1 MNKKSQTAF
10 FIVLVFFISVFF
22 IDKPVPQTF
31 WSLVPPITAIV
42 LAFLSGHLILS
53 LGTAVFLGTTMLA
66 LGLGQDL
73 LASLGQASLHSTRYF
88 ISSFTDGSNLLILGF
103 VFFILSMVHVITLA
117 GGLESLVL
125 YLKRWVVGPR
135 SAQFVTALLGCLIF
149 IDDYANT
156 MIVGSTMKS
165 VTDKYKISREK
176 LAFLVDATSA
186 PIAGIALV
194 STWIGY
200 EVGLFSEMSRQFQ
213 WPVDGYGIFLE
224 ALAFRYYCFMMLIF
238 VFINIFFAVEYGPM
252 KESEDNARK
261 QANSAVAELQQEP
274 SFRHFL
280 CALLPLSSL
289 LFFVFG
295 LLWWDGGGLDRNI
308 LSPSDWHLVLINSQ
322 NGTQILFYSSFA
334 SYLISIVLAF
344 ILARMPFSQFK
355 QAFILGVKSAGL
367 PIVILVL
374 AWSMKLLCDEMQTGE
389 YVVLALREGLN
400 PMWLPLCIF
409 VVAAVT
415 AFSTGTSWGTMAI
428 LIPTVT
434 PLALSLGGGE
444 YGIFLVLCLAAILD
458 GAIMGDHCSPISDTT
473 IMSSI
478 STDCDLLSHVKTQ
491 LPYSLT
497 VGFLAIVLGYLP
509 AGLSLSVPGGEGIPL
524 LLTLLLSLLL
534 LVGLFFALK
543 RRNHNRGDL

>member
-1 MNKKSQTAF
+1 MNKKRRAAF
-10 FIVLVFFISVFF
+10 FIVVVFFISLFF

-31 WSLVPPITAIV
+31 WSVIPPLTAIV
-42 LAFLSGHLILS
+42 VAYLSGHLILS
-53 LGTAVFLGTTMLA
+53 LGSAVFLGTTML
-66 LGLGQDL
+66 
-73 LASLGQASLHSTRYF
+73 SLGKEQGLWGAVAQATVHTAQYF
-88 ISSFTDGSNLLILGF
+88 VSSFVDSTNILILGF
-103 VFFILSMVHVITLA
+103 VFFILSMVHVVTSA

-213 WPVDGYGIFLE
+213 WSVDGYGVFLE
-224 ALAFRYYCFMMLIF
+224 ALSFRYYCLMMLIF
-238 VFINIFFAVEYGPM
+238 VFINIFFAVDYGPM
-252 KESEDNARK
+252 KKSEEAARNQPDNK
-261 QANSAVAELQQEP
+261 DFEVSQEP
-274 SFRHFL
+274 SFRHLL
-280 CALLPLSSL
+280 CALLPIGSL
-289 LFFVFG
+289 LLFVLG
-295 LLWWDGGGLDRNI
+295 LLWWDGGGLNKNI
-308 LSPSDWHLVLINSQ
+308 LSLSDWHLVLMNSQ
-322 NGTQILFYSSFA
+322 NGTQILFFSSLA
-334 SYLISIVLAF
+334 SYVLSIVLALF
-344 ILARMPFSQFK
+344 LARLPLSQLK
-355 QAFILGVKSAGL
+355 KAFVLGVKSAGL

-389 YVVLALREGLN
+389 YVVLALKEGLN
-400 PMWLPLCIF
+400 PIWLPLCIF
-409 VVAAVT
+409 IVAAIT

-444 YGIFLVLCLAAILD
+444 YGVYVALCLAAILD

-478 STDCDLLSHVKTQ
+478 STECDLLSHVKTQ

-497 VGFLAIVLGYLP
+497 VGSLALILGYLP
-509 AGLSLSVPGGEGIPL
+509 AGLYLSDLGGKSFPL
-524 LLTLLLSLLL
+524 SLTLLLSLLL
-534 LVGLFFALK
+534 LVGLFFALQRK
-543 RRNHNRGDL
+543 QLK